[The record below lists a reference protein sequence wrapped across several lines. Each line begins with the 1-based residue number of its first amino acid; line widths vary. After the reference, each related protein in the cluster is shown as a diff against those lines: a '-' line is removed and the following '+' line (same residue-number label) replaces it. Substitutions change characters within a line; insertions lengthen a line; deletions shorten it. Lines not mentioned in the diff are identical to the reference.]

1 MRMQSIS
8 RAILVCGLLSQT
20 GCFKLARETPILHQY
35 VLGGGG
41 AQADAV
47 APQRVG
53 GTTIGVRRLDLATYL
68 ASPAIVVRRG
78 GHQVITSEYHRWAE
92 DPMHGINRALA
103 THLAAT
109 SSVGAV
115 DVAPWTPRALHDYLV
130 QLHVSRFEGV
140 ADSLATQGEA
150 QMLATWEIIRPGDGA
165 VLARGSTDYRQRG
178 WEVGDYGALVK
189 LLDAGL
195 LGVSNDVITCIA
207 RLPTVAAAPV
217 VVAPAPVPMACARGR

>member
-1 MRMQSIS
+1 MRKSYI
-8 RAILVCGLLSQT
+8 RAIVLCAVLTQA
-20 GCFKLARETPILHQY
+20 GCFKLGRNAPVLQQY
-35 VLGGGG
+35 VLEGGG
-41 AQADAV
+41 AQADAT

-78 GHQVITSEYHRWAE
+78 GHEIVTSEFQRWGE
-92 DPMHGINRALA
+92 DPIEGISRALA
-103 THLAAT
+103 SHLAAHP
-109 SSVGAV
+109 SVAAV
-115 DVAPWTPRALHDYLV
+115 DVAPWSARAPHDFLV
-130 QLHVSRFEGV
+130 QLHIARFEGV
-140 ADSLATQGEA
+140 AEERATTGEA
-150 QMLATWEIIRPGDGA
+150 QMLATWEIIRPEDGA